1 MVFLSNPWFIGI
13 IGGIVSGL
21 IVFYITTIV
30 TKIYRR
36 KEYYKSIHEVNLK
49 VSRML
54 IMSISESE
62 IPEYKVV
69 AALLSSLAKRSNV
82 ELKDINNVE
91 ETYNDLIYELFETE
105 FIPVEKKRKLA
116 NELIIKK
123 EYSKIII
130 SEYELQN
137 EIRGE
142 ENLKFLPNRLEP
154 LVISMLII
162 LFSFV
167 FVLLKFP
174 EGSLLTLLSEKYKIV
189 NISLATSTLVIG
201 MLSFLTMI
209 INTKDKKN

>member
-36 KEYYKSIHEVNLK
+36 
-49 VSRML
+49 
-54 IMSISESE
+54 
-62 IPEYKVV
+62 
-69 AALLSSLAKRSNV
+69 
-82 ELKDINNVE
+82 
-91 ETYNDLIYELFETE
+91 
-105 FIPVEKKRKLA
+105 
-116 NELIIKK
+116 K